1 MNIGK
6 LYLSLVYSQ
15 AAVTARRI
23 SNSTISPSATVS
35 YGNTPSKQ
43 QQYKKATIRMVTPT
57 KSKLKIEQYHLHK
70 DHPEKL
76 QFEIYSLHDY
86 LIKNV
91 GHTEKPH
98 IHSFYQI
105 IWFTKGKGKHFV
117 DFNEYEVSEN
127 KMFFISKNQ
136 IHYFDNK
143 INYEGVIIH
152 FNEIFLIDNENDI
165 DIFLKYNIFND
176 FESEPVFT
184 IQKDTIENFS
194 NLISQL
200 KHEIA
205 TPNNFAHKDF
215 LKHLLNLSVKNQSH
229 LTFIKFRQL
238 LETNF
243 RQVHTVSEYANLL
256 NTSSKTL
263 TNHTKE
269 IVHKT
274 PLEIINDRIVLE
286 ARRLLSHSSFNI
298 NEIGFQL
305 GYEDPS
311 YFVKF
316 FKRQTKKSPS
326 DFRKAIS

>member
-1 MNIGK
+1 M
-6 LYLSLVYSQ
+6 
-15 AAVTARRI
+15 
-23 SNSTISPSATVS
+23 AT
-35 YGNTPSKQ
+35 P
-43 QQYKKATIRMVTPT
+43 KKG
-57 KSKLKIEQYHLHK
+57 KLKIEQYHLHK
-70 DHPEKL
+70 DQPEKL

-86 LIKNV
+86 LTKNT

-105 IWFTKGKGKHFV
+105 IWFTKGRGKHFV

-136 IHYFDNK
+136 IHYFDNN

-152 FNEIFLIDNENDI
+152 FNESFLIDSENDI
-165 DIFLKYNIFND
+165 DLFLKYNIFND

-184 IQKDTIENFS
+184 IQKHTIENFS

-200 KHEIA
+200 KNEIA
-205 TPNNFAHKDF
+205 TSNNFAHKDF
-215 LKHLLNLSVKNQSH
+215 LKHLLKLFLISIQRIGKRSNCKNLSVKNQSH

-256 NTSSKTL
+256 STSSKTL

-269 IVHKT
+269 IAHKT
-274 PLEIINDRIVLE
+274 PLEIINERIVLE
-286 ARRLLSHSSFNI
+286 AKRLLSHSSFNI

-305 GYEDPS
+305 GYDDPS
-311 YFVKF
+311 YFIKF
-316 FKRQTKKSPS
+316 FKRQTKKSPG
-326 DFRKAIS
+326 DFRKTIS